1 MATEKNVPVKGGL
14 PVVRTL
20 SLLGVIAAYL
30 VSVVGG
36 IVRVTGSGLG
46 CPDWPL
52 CHGSIIP
59 PLDLPTWLEYSHR
72 LASTVLV
79 VIILSLVGLGYRH
92 YRAHPWVWRP
102 ILLSLVLLVVQAGLG
117 GATVLTEL
125 HPLIAAF
132 HLGNAMLLLAVMI
145 FIAVQVHRTEYGA
158 VDLPGRKL
166 VWGTVGATYLSIL
179 LGAWVTRARAMLACG
194 TWPLCDPAL
203 VLSDFPAAINFS
215 HRLAVL
221 IAGLHL
227 LAAGPT
233 LLRQTGRI
241 RTVYLLAVGIF
252 GAQVLVG
259 GLALIY
265 LMPPFLRGLHLAL
278 AGASWAAIF
287 YLGLLVWQPA
297 WPEVTQPAGAAA
309 GRGRS
314 PGLVNY
320 LMLTKPWI
328 TALLLVTMVS
338 GMLIAARGLPPL
350 PVLLWSL
357 IGGFCAAGGANSLN
371 NYFDRDIDRV
381 MVRTRRR
388 PLPAGRLVP
397 EAALV
402 FGLVLLGLS
411 ALIFVVFVNLLS
423 AALALA
429 GAFYYVVVY
438 TLILKR
444 RSPHNIVIG
453 GAAGSF
459 PPLVG
464 WAAVTGGLDLI
475 PFYLAAIIFLWTP
488 PHTWALTLVVER
500 DYEAVG
506 VPMLPVAAGE
516 AETRRQI
523 WLYSLILTAFTG
535 LPIVTGSF
543 GPVYALAAL
552 LLGLGLLRLTYHL
565 ISDPSRNVAW
575 RLYRYSNWYL
585 LGLCLAMLV
594 DRVGLGWLQL

>member
-1 MATEKNVPVKGGL
+1 MGAEKFAPAKGGI

-20 SLLGVIAAYL
+20 SVAGVIAAYL

-72 LASTVLV
+72 LASTALV

-92 YRAHPWVWRP
+92 YRSHPWVWRP
-102 ILLSLVLLVVQAGLG
+102 ILLSLGLLVVQAGLG

-125 HPLIAAF
+125 HPLIAAV
-132 HLGNAMLLLAVMI
+132 HLGNAMLLLAAMI
-145 FIAVQVHRTEYGA
+145 FIAVQVHRTEYGPL
-158 VDLPGRKL
+158 DLPGRKL
-166 VWGTVGATYLSIL
+166 VWGTVAATYLAIL
-179 LGAWVTRARAMLACG
+179 LGAWVTRARAMLACN

-203 VLSDFPAAINFS
+203 VLADFPAAINFI
-215 HRLAVL
+215 HRVAVL

-233 LLRQTGRI
+233 LLKRPGRI
-241 RTVYLLAVGIF
+241 RTVYLLAVGVF
-252 GAQVLVG
+252 GVQVLVG

-265 LMPPFLRGLHLAL
+265 QMPPLLRGLHLAL
-278 AGASWAAIF
+278 AGAAWGAIF

-297 WPEVTQPAGAAA
+297 WPEVVRPAGAA
-309 GRGRS
+309 GKGRS
-314 PGLVNY
+314 PGWVSY

-328 TALLLVTMVS
+328 TALLLVTMLC
-338 GMLIAARGLPPL
+338 GMLVAARGLPPL
-350 PVLLWSL
+350 PLLLWTL
-357 IGGFCAAGGANSLN
+357 LGGFCAAGGANSLN

-388 PLPAGRLVP
+388 PLPSGRLP
-397 EAALV
+397 PRAALV
-402 FGLVLLGLS
+402 FGLALLGLS
-411 ALIFVVFVNLLS
+411 ALIFVAFVNVLS
-423 AALALA
+423 AVLALA
-429 GAFYYVVVY
+429 GAFYYVVIY

-444 RSPHNIVIG
+444 RSPQNIVIG

-475 PFYLAAIIFLWTP
+475 PLYLAAIIFLWTP

-535 LPIVTGSF
+535 LPILTGSF
-543 GPVYALAAL
+543 GPVYTLTAL
-552 LLGLGLLRLTYHL
+552 LLGLGLLRLAYRLTH
-565 ISDPSRNVAW
+565 DPSRNVAW

-585 LGLCLAMLV
+585 LGVCLAILV
-594 DRVGLGWLQL
+594 DRLGLGWLQL

>member
-1 MATEKNVPVKGGL
+1 MAEGPPLPAKHGVPAI
-14 PVVRTL
+14 RTL
-20 SLLGVIAAYL
+20 SLLGVIAAYI

-59 PLDLPTWLEYSHR
+59 PLDLATWLEYSHR
-72 LASTVLV
+72 LASTSL
-79 VIILSLVGLGYRH
+79 VIIIPALVGLGYRY
-92 YRAHPWVWRP
+92 YRSHPWVWRP
-102 ILLSLVLLVVQAGLG
+102 ILLSLVLLLIQAGLG

-125 HPLIAAF
+125 HPFIAAL

-145 FIAVQVHRTEYGA
+145 FIAVQVHRTDLKA

-166 VWGTVGATYLSIL
+166 VWGAVGATYVAIL
-179 LGAWVTRARAMLACG
+179 LGAWVTRARAMLACS

-203 VLSDFPAAINFS
+203 VLSDFPAAINFV
-215 HRLAVL
+215 HRVAVL
-221 IAGLHL
+221 VAGLHL
-227 LAAGPT
+227 LAAGPAVFR
-233 LLRQTGRI
+233 LGGRARQT
-241 RTVYLLAVGIF
+241 YLAALGLFLI
-252 GAQVLVG
+252 QVVVG
-259 GLALIY
+259 GLALIF
-265 LMPPFLRGLHLAL
+265 LMPPLLRGLHLAL
-278 AGASWAAIF
+278 AGASWAAVF
-287 YLGLLVWQPA
+287 YLGLIVWQPG
-297 WPEVTQPAGAAA
+297 WPEVVEPERAVA
-309 GRGRS
+309 GRGQP
-314 PGLVNY
+314 PGWVNY

-338 GMLIAARGLPPL
+338 GMLVAARGLPPL
-350 PVLLWSL
+350 HIL
-357 IGGFCAAGGANSLN
+357 IWGLVGGFCAAGGANSLN
-371 NYFDRDIDRV
+371 NYVDRDIDRV

-388 PLPAGRLVP
+388 PLPAGRLP
-397 EAALV
+397 PKAALI
-402 FGLVLLGLS
+402 FGLVLLVLS
-411 ALIFVVFVNLLS
+411 AVVFTVFVNPLS

-429 GAFYYVVVY
+429 GAFYYVVIY

-464 WAAVTGGLDLI
+464 WAAVTGTLDLI
-475 PFYLAAIIFLWTP
+475 PLYLAAIIFLWTP

-506 VPMLPVAAGE
+506 VPMLPVAAGD

-523 WLYSLILTAFTG
+523 WVYSVILTVFTAV
-535 LPIVTGSF
+535 PILTGSF
-543 GPVYALAAL
+543 GPVYTLAAL
-552 LLGLGLLRLTYHL
+552 LLGGGLLQLAYRLTR
-565 ISDPSRNVAW
+565 DPSRSVAW

-585 LGLCLAMLV
+585 LGLCVAMLV
-594 DRVGLGWLQL
+594 DRIGLAWLVL

>member
-1 MATEKNVPVKGGL
+1 MVAEELAPARGGVPA
-14 PVVRTL
+14 VRTL
-20 SLLGVIAAYL
+20 SVAGVVAAYL

-52 CHGSIIP
+52 CHGSLIP
-59 PLDLPTWLEYSHR
+59 PLDLPAWLEYSHR

-79 VIILSLVGLGYRH
+79 VIILWLVGLGYRH
-92 YRAHPWVWRP
+92 YRSHPWVWRP
-102 ILLSLVLLVVQAGLG
+102 ILFSLVLLVVQAGLG

-125 HPLIAAF
+125 HPLIAAL

-166 VWGTVGATYLSIL
+166 VWGTVGATYLAIL
-179 LGAWVTRARAMLACG
+179 LGAWVTRARAMLACS

-203 VLSDFPAAINFS
+203 VLSDFPAAINFI

-221 IAGLHL
+221 VAGLHL
-227 LAAGPT
+227 LAAAPA
-233 LLRQTGRI
+233 LLRQKGRI
-241 RTVYLLAVGIF
+241 RMVYLLALVIF

-265 LMPPFLRGLHLAL
+265 LKPLLLRGLHLAL
-278 AGASWAAIF
+278 AGASWAVIF

-297 WPEVTQPAGAAA
+297 WPEAVNPTGAA
-309 GRGRS
+309 GGKGRS
-314 PGLVNY
+314 PGWVNY

-328 TALLLVTMVS
+328 TALLLVTMLS
-338 GMLIAARGLPPL
+338 GMLMAARGLPPL
-350 PVLLWSL
+350 PLLLWTL
-357 IGGFCAAGGANSLN
+357 LGGFCAAGGANSLN

-388 PLPAGRLVP
+388 PLPSGRLP
-397 EAALV
+397 PRAALV

-411 ALIFVVFVNLLS
+411 AVTFAVFVNPLS
-423 AALALA
+423 AVLALG
-429 GAFYYVVVY
+429 GAFYYVVIY

-444 RSPHNIVIG
+444 RSPHNVVIG

-475 PFYLAAIIFLWTP
+475 PLYLAAVIFLWTP

-516 AETRRQI
+516 TETRRQI

-535 LPIVTGSF
+535 LPILTGSF

-552 LLGLGLLRLTYHL
+552 LLGLGLLRLAYHL
-565 ISDPSRNVAW
+565 INDPSRNVAW

-594 DRVGLGWLQL
+594 DRIGLGWLQL

>member
-1 MATEKNVPVKGGL
+1 MAEEFAVRVKHGVPA
-14 PVVRTL
+14 VRTL
-20 SLLGVIAAYL
+20 SVLGVVAAYL
-30 VSVVGG
+30 VGVVGG

-59 PLDLPTWLEYSHR
+59 PLDLATWLEYSHR
-72 LASTVLV
+72 LASTGLI
-79 VIILSLVGLGYRH
+79 VIILALVGLGYRY

-102 ILLSLVLLVVQAGLG
+102 ILLSLVLLVIQAGLG

-125 HPLIAAF
+125 HPLIAAL

-145 FIAVQVHRTEYGA
+145 FIAVQVHRTDLNP

-179 LGAWVTRARAMLACG
+179 LGAWVTRARAMLACN
-194 TWPLCDPAL
+194 TWPLCDPGL
-203 VLSDFPAAINFS
+203 ILSDFPAAINFI
-215 HRLAVL
+215 HRVAVL
-221 IAGLHL
+221 VAGLHL
-227 LAAGPT
+227 LAAAPAVFRLGGRA
-233 LLRQTGRI
+233 RQ
-241 RTVYLLAVGIF
+241 VYLVTAGLF
-252 GAQVLVG
+252 LAQVLVG
-259 GLALIY
+259 GLAVIL
-265 LMPPFLRGLHLAL
+265 LMTPFLRGLHLAL
-278 AGASWAAIF
+278 AGATWAATF
-287 YLGLLVWQPA
+287 YLGLLVWQPG
-297 WPEVTQPAGAAA
+297 WPEAVEPGKGTA
-309 GRGRS
+309 GRGRP
-314 PGLVNY
+314 PGWVNY

-338 GMLIAARGLPPL
+338 GMLVAARGLPPL
-350 PVLLWSL
+350 HILFWGLV
-357 IGGFCAAGGANSLN
+357 GGFCAAGGANSLN

-388 PLPAGRLVP
+388 PLPAGRLPP

-402 FGLVLLGLS
+402 FGLSLLAIS
-411 ALIFVVFVNLLS
+411 AVVFMVFVNPLS
-423 AALALA
+423 AALALG
-429 GAFYYVVVY
+429 GAFYYVVIY

-475 PFYLAAIIFLWTP
+475 PLYLAAIIFLWTP

-506 VPMLPVAAGE
+506 VPMLPVAAGD

-523 WLYSLILTAFTG
+523 WIYSVILTVFTA
-535 LPIVTGSF
+535 LPILTGSF
-543 GPVYALAAL
+543 GPVYTLAAL
-552 LLGLGLLRLTYHL
+552 LLGAGLLRLAYRLSH
-565 ISDPSRNVAW
+565 DPSRTVAW

-594 DRVGLGWLQL
+594 DRIGLAWLVL